1 MKGALRIVVF
11 AGGLL
16 PDPDAARRL
25 VRSEDLL
32 ICADG
37 GARHARTLGLAP
49 HLIVGDLDSL
59 NQADVEHFVSHRVAF
74 KKYPK
79 DKDQT
84 DLELALSHALER
96 DPEAIIII
104 GALGARLDHT
114 LGNIALLADSRLVG
128 RDCCLDD
135 GVERVMLCR
144 DRVPISGT
152 PGDLVSLIPWGG
164 PASAVHTTGLKW
176 PLGGEVLLA
185 ERSRGISNVLLHETA
200 KVRVEGGWLLV
211 VHRRLS
217 PGAGAG

>member
-1 MKGALRIVVF
+1 MGILRILVF

-16 PDPDAARRL
+16 PDVDAARSL

-37 GARHARTLGLAP
+37 GARHVRTLGLVP
-49 HLIVGDLDSL
+49 RLIVGDLDSL
-59 NQADVEHFVSHRVAF
+59 NQADVEHFVSQGVPF
-74 KKYPK
+74 KKYPQA
-79 DKDQT
+79 KDQT

-96 DPEAIIII
+96 DPAAIVIL
-104 GALGARLDHT
+104 GALGDRLDHT

-144 DRVPISGT
+144 DRVIISGT

-164 PASAVHTTGLKW
+164 PASEVRTAGLKW
-176 PLGGEVLLA
+176 PLHGEVLLA
-185 ERSRGISNVLLHETA
+185 DRSRGISNVLLHQTA
-200 KVRVEGGWLLV
+200 EVRLASGSLLV
-211 VHRRLS
+211 VHRRLGLS
-217 PGAGAG
+217 AGAG